1 MYSTETLTRAIR
13 DIAVRVDE
21 NRAVA
26 AEQPRHERSR
36 QQQRGPRQPLRTSV
50 FRRRALSAAANAAAA
65 TRAAAARA
73 AAAAARVRA
82 GHARDARTRRV
93 GRAAAAGTPL
103 AARPRGRDAERS

>member
-36 QQQRGPRQPLRTSV
+36 QQQRGPRGSPLRTSV
-50 FRRRALSAAANAAAA
+50 FRRRAPSAAAND
-65 TRAAAARA
+65 AAAARA

>member
-36 QQQRGPRQPLRTSV
+36 QQQRGPRGSPLRTSV
-50 FRRRALSAAANAAAA
+50 FRRRAPSAAAND
-65 TRAAAARA
+65 AAAARA
-73 AAAAARVRA
+73 AAAAAGMPDTSGA
-82 GHARDARTRRV
+82 G
-93 GRAAAAGTPL
+93 AGPWWPGG
-103 AARPRGRDAERS
+103 PRLQGWFG